1 MKKIYIAGPMTGI
14 EDLNKIDFYQIE
26 AKLIK
31 NGWETINPHKLGDL
45 GLNPEDPYYFPRIM
59 RRDFEKL
66 ENCNA
71 IYMMDGW
78 EFSPGAS
85 CEHAYAKV
93 QNLDIYY
100 EVPDFKEDD
109 GGNGRSSRSGRRRDR
124 EDIKE

>member
-1 MKKIYIAGPMTGI
+1 MKTIYIAGPMTDI
-14 EDLNKIDFYQIE
+14 EDLNKIAFYQIE

-31 NGWETINPHKLGDL
+31 NGWETINPHKLGNL

-93 QNLDIYY
+93 RDLDIYY
-100 EVPDFKEDD
+100 EVPLPQSPSYGDKDEDED
-109 GGNGRSSRSGRRRDR
+109 LENIENYGGS
-124 EDIKE
+124 K